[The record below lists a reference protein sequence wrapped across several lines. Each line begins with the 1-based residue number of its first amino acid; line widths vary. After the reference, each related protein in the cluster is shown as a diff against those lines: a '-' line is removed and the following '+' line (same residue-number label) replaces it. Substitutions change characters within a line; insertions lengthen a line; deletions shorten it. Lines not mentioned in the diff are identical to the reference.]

1 IWAGATPEPK
11 LSFHSSSALS
21 SSSLI
26 FFSFSLSLSPR
37 SETINL
43 RCFHS
48 YTDLSHLFFSISLVL
63 SLLRSHITRDASIF
77 LCFSPSL
84 FGFHSLGFLKRHQ
97 NISYLRWASA
107 RRSGM
112 TVLGKVAVPKPIN
125 LPSQRLENHGL
136 DPNVEIVPKGTLGW
150 GSKTSSSATNAWG
163 SSTLSPHA
171 DSGTG
176 SPSHLTGRPSSGGS
190 GTRPSTA
197 GSDRAHEPV
206 ANVWGSNSR
215 PSSASGSLTSNQTSA
230 SLRPRSAETRPGSSQ
245 LSRFAEPLSE
255 NSVAWAG
262 AATAEKLGVISSKN
276 EGFSLISGDFPTLG
290 SEKDC
295 SGKNTESQGLMNNGR
310 HACSGS
316 SGGVAAA
323 KERTGTSVAGDVLVN
338 SNSSSATANSW
349 RRDNHPYSEDGVWPN
364 VEKWQ
369 VDPQGPQPYPN
380 ASIPPPHYDTWRGPP
395 INHPGGV
402 WYRGPPGG
410 PPYGHPVGPG
420 GSEWDAIQ
428 FQSPKESKGANQG
441 SEQRLSLPNEE
452 SRSQT
457 NNQWKPQHARR
468 TQRNP
473 QASKSSEKFHTGD
486 AVIWAPVR
494 THNKTEVA
502 NEASQNTV
510 TETLAPVARSD
521 HQVQNNSR
529 NKRAEM
535 ERYVPKP
542 VAKEKAQQG
551 GSQQPVVSSVS
562 QSVSDETVRR
572 MDSVSQGTEI
582 TQPAGPAIAKGGS
595 ALESRNDD
603 ARSNKHGKIHGSW
616 RQRSSGE
623 STPVQGVHNGQSSNS
638 SRNVQKSAE
647 HQNSLK
653 QEVSSV
659 REQPKYGDEW
669 NTSDNWK
676 IPESSETSTMPVVKD
691 QGLTSRGKRHAHK
704 GHKGTGNNHDDQKIH
719 TVDADKNY
727 MQSSFP
733 EMSQTDLSS
742 ASKENCALGDR
753 STSHWQPKF
762 QALSV
767 SSQRSSRA
775 ISSQNAEV
783 EAART
788 NKKNYSLPAEVSLP
802 RQIEKDT
809 DGGLSQRHQ
818 DQSLSDKSNVKE
830 APNAGQQELRRER
843 RMASHRGQPY
853 STNQGPDGPLDPA
866 SSNMDT
872 RLEQRSSSGFR
883 KNGSQ
888 SNRFVRVNESHGDWG
903 SYGVPG
909 NRDRQR
915 QNSHYEYQPI
925 GQQSIDKVNTSEGR
939 KDSSHNS
946 GPRFRERG
954 QSHSR
959 RGGGNFYGRQSGGI
973 RSDGS
978 YD

>member
-1 IWAGATPEPK
+1 MMRELAKQRVKQRQKEEEERARDQRAKALAKLEELNRRAEAVEDTTKKSESGSGSTVQNKLEESETCPEP
-11 LSFHSSSALS
+11 
-21 SSSLI
+21 
-26 FFSFSLSLSPR
+26 
-37 SETINL
+37 
-43 RCFHS
+43 
-48 YTDLSHLFFSISLVL
+48 
-63 SLLRSHITRDASIF
+63 LLADRI
-77 LCFSPSL
+77 
-84 FGFHSLGFLKRHQ
+84 G
-97 NISYLRWASA
+97 
-107 RRSGM
+107 
-112 TVLGKVAVPKPIN
+112 
-125 LPSQRLENHGL
+125 
-136 DPNVEIVPKGTLGW
+136 
-150 GSKTSSSATNAWG
+150 
-163 SSTLSPHA
+163 TLSPDFA
-171 DSGTG
+171 SNPDVVAQIGES
-176 SPSHLTGRPSSGGS
+176 
-190 GTRPSTA
+190 STA
-197 GSDRAHEPV
+197 GVEKFTALSNESETRSTQKEMVPWNQDISNAETAHSNNATHVSDGVASKLKRQGYKQRQNITLEKNSSEKFRPMGATDVVNSAPSTELV
-206 ANVWGSNSR
+206 ANEV
-215 PSSASGSLTSNQTSA
+215 ASGGESTLPVNPNVA
-230 SLRPRSAETRPGSSQ
+230 AESSVQ
-245 LSRFAEPLSE
+245 QRR
-255 NSVAWAG
+255 
-262 AATAEKLGVISSKN
+262 KN
-276 EGFSLISGDFPTLG
+276 NR
-290 SEKDC
+290 
-295 SGKNTESQGLMNNGR
+295 SGKNKQKMEESLPSIAVKETNS
-310 HACSGS
+310 AVTLVDSGKPI
-316 SGGVAAA
+316 V
-323 KERTGTSVAGDVLVN
+323 
-338 SNSSSATANSW
+338 
-349 RRDNHPYSEDGVWPN
+349 SE
-364 VEKWQ
+364 
-369 VDPQGPQPYPN
+369 
-380 ASIPPPHYDTWRGPP
+380 
-395 INHPGGV
+395 
-402 WYRGPPGG
+402 
-410 PPYGHPVGPG
+410 
-420 GSEWDAIQ
+420 SEWDAIQ